1 MTILVT
7 GATGHVGRLV
17 VNELVEAG
25 EQVRALT
32 RDPAK
37 ANFPAQVEVVRG
49 DLTEPD
55 SVPFDGVD
63 RVYLFPVAETA
74 HEVVAR
80 AKDVRRFVVLSSGA
94 VTFGMDTQFH
104 LPVEQAV
111 EASGAEWT
119 HVRAGEFALN
129 RLFMWGPSVR
139 ADGTVWEPNPDAQSY
154 PMHEADIAAV
164 AVRALLD
171 DGHAGQAYTLTG
183 PQVLTTREQVACVGQ
198 AIGRELRIRDVTTA
212 EALEFYRR
220 QGGFAAQVAPFLLGE
235 EGYEGGEAET
245 VWDLTPSPDVE
256 RVLGRPGLS
265 FARWADDHRDDWA
278 GQRPD

>member
-17 VNELVEAG
+17 VRELVEAG
-25 EQVRALT
+25 EQVRVLT

-37 ANFPAQVEVVRG
+37 ADFPAAVEVVRG
-49 DLTEPD
+49 DLTDPD

-63 RVYLFPVAETA
+63 RVYLFPVPETVR
-74 HEVVAR
+74 EVVAR
-80 AKDVRRFVVLSSGA
+80 AKDVERFVVLSSGA

-139 ADGTVWEPNPDAQSY
+139 EDGTVWEPNPDAVSY

-183 PQVLTTREQVACVGQ
+183 PEVLTAREQVACIGA
-198 AIGRELRIRDVTTA
+198 AIGRELRIRDVTA
-212 EALEFYRR
+212 GEALEFYRR
-220 QGGFAAQVAPFLLGE
+220 QGGFAAQVAAFLLGE

-245 VWDLTPSPDVE
+245 DWGLTPSPDVE

-265 FARWADDHRDDWA
+265 FARWAADHRDDWM
-278 GQRPD
+278 